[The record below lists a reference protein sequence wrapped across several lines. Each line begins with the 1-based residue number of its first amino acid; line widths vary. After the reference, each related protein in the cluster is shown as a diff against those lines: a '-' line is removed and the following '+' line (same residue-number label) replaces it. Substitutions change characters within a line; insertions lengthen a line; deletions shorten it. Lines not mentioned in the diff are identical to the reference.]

1 MIKINGMTFEG
12 NCVSISNDTIKISGG
27 KNIEISSFD
36 EKEIHIHGDV
46 GGNVNGT
53 NITVEGDV
61 KGDVDG
67 TNITIKGSADGN
79 IDGTNIRVNRR
90 M

>member
-1 MIKINGMTFEG
+1 MITINGMKIEG
-12 NCVSISNDTIKISGG
+12 NCISIKNG
-27 KNIEISSFD
+27 NIEISNGDNIKISSFK

-46 GGNVNGT
+46 GGDVDGT
-53 NITVEGDV
+53 NIVIDGNV

-79 IDGTNIRVNRR
+79 IDGTNIRINRN

>member
-1 MIKINGMTFEG
+1 MLKINGIEVDG
-12 NCVSISNDTIKISGG
+12 NCISINNGEIRISTGKNIKIS
-27 KNIEISSFD
+27 SFE

-46 GGNVNGT
+46 GGSVDGT
-53 NITVEGDV
+53 NIVVEGDV

-90 M
+90 I